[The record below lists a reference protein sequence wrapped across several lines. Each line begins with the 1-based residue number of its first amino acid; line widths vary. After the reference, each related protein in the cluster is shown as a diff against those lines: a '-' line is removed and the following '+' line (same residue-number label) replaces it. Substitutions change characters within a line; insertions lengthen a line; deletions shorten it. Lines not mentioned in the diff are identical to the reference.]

1 MPVEPSLAAVIA
13 RALADEPAV
22 LDAYV
27 FGSVARG
34 EARPGSD
41 VDVAVFLDP
50 SASAPVP
57 WGWAASVNTRLVQAL
72 GRNDVDVA
80 ILNRATPLLY
90 HRVLRDGILVLSRDA
105 VATAERELQ
114 ARSRWLDWQAFRTRA
129 A

>member
-1 MPVEPSLAAVIA
+1 MPVEPSLAALIES
-13 RALADEPAV
+13 ALAAEPAV

-34 EARPGSD
+34 EARAGSD
-41 VDVAVFLDP
+41 IDVAVFLDP
-50 SASAPVP
+50 AAAVPLP
-57 WGWAASVNTRLVQAL
+57 WGWAASINTRLVEAL

-90 HRVLRDGILVLSRDA
+90 HRVLRDGSLVVSRDR
-105 VATAERELQ
+105 VATSERELQ
-114 ARSRWLDWQAFRTRA
+114 ARSRWLDWQACRARA